1 MWYNEVWGRFAAP
14 DKRNYETMFTDDEF
28 KCRWESN
35 HNFVRAIHREGDEH
49 LMAWDG
55 KQLGPDWITPLAGL
69 VTGVEPEHSM
79 AEAQGH
85 SAAARKAAG
94 KFIASTAA

>member
-1 MWYNEVWGRFAAP
+1 MS
-14 DKRNYETMFTDDEF
+14 TDDKEF

-35 HNFVRAIHREGDEH
+35 RNFVRAVHSHGDEH

-55 KQLGPDWITPLAGL
+55 KQLGPDWMTPLAGL
-69 VTGVEPEHSM
+69 VTGVEPERSL
-79 AEAQGH
+79 AEAHGH
-85 SAAARKAAG
+85 SATARKAAA